1 MNGGATMM
9 KCSYLGIL
17 AAAVI
22 AVVFPLLVE
31 TATQAAQ
38 PSNHGAT
45 GGLHTGA
52 PGTGSTNRTIHGPRK
67 VGVRSSQAKRH
78 PVSKS
83 VHRPGGATHLPVHV
97 PIKRPGTKP
106 PVQPVLR
113 RIPGSLGWTCI
124 GAGEMTCTDPRTGK
138 NYLCTNDPSSGEKVC
153 EVGDDTI
160 PGSTNP

>member
-1 MNGGATMM
+1 MM
-9 KCSYLGIL
+9 KCSHFGIL
-17 AAAVI
+17 AMAVI
-22 AVVFPLLVE
+22 AVVFSVVVE

-38 PSNHGAT
+38 SSN
-45 GGLHTGA
+45 GGPTGA
-52 PGTGSTNRTIHGPRK
+52 FHSGAPSAGSINRTIHGSGK
-67 VGVRSSQAKRH
+67 TIVRSPQAKRH
-78 PVSKS
+78 PVAKP
-83 VHRPGGATHLPVHV
+83 VHRPGGVTRVPVHMPV
-97 PIKRPGTKP
+97 KRPGTKP

-124 GAGEMTCTDPRTGK
+124 GAGEMTCTDPKTGK